1 MTDGEIFLDSVGG
14 GAWPFLVGGL
24 ICLFNY
30 DNERDD
36 HETIVDLNESLNFN
50 FFLRLME
57 IKPSET
63 IAITGL

>member
-1 MTDGEIFLDSVGG
+1 MGG